1 MQRQLNRTTVQID
14 RYVTAIG
21 ESDQPVKGLVDKINA
36 LETERIALEGRL
48 ALIDAEAGGAE
59 NVVSLHPAA
68 LDRFRDNVV
77 TIHAALTGGLDGVKL
92 EPFRAAFRNLFERV
106 VVHPTGKR
114 MPYEVTPFARLSAI
128 LGVDLLTKGR
138 TAEEMLE
145 EQGVSARLIG
155 TTQDSQFCQ
164 TSLY

>member
-1 MQRQLNRTTVQID
+1 
-14 RYVTAIG
+14 
-21 ESDQPVKGLVDKINA
+21 
-36 LETERIALEGRL
+36 
-48 ALIDAEAGGAE
+48 
-59 NVVSLHPAA
+59 
-68 LDRFRDNVV
+68 
-77 TIHAALTGGLDGVKL
+77 VKL
-92 EPFRAAFRNLFERV
+92 EPFRAAFRNLFER
-106 VVHPTGKR
+106 TGKR